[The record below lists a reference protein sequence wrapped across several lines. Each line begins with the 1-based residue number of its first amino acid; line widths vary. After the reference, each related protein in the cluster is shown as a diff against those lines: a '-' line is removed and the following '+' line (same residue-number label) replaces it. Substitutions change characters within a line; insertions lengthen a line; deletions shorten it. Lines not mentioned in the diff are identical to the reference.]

1 MYVLREEQGGQRVPR
16 VTQHASA
23 GHQTIPGPKGEDLE
37 ERGSRRGVVVAVGGT
52 WRVTSFCHTQMGSTA
67 CQR

>member
-23 GHQTIPGPKGEDLE
+23 GHQTMLSPGPTGGGSGGEE
-37 ERGSRRGVVVAVGGT
+37 EQAGSRGGCG
-52 WRVTSFCHTQMGSTA
+52 RDMEGH
-67 CQR
+67 